1 MTSCNTTIASFL
13 GALAPCGFFL
23 WLAVSLGMLLTKNHC
38 SLTKTFCLGTDIN
51 SCTGALHASTDQ
63 TWQDGQH
70 HIKIALSL
78 DVLAPCIFFPW
89 LAVCLGMLLTKIH
102 CFLTKTVCLRTDI
115 KSCIGALQ
123 VQTWEDGQHPLP
135 EGPGGLHAQEARGCH
150 QKGWQ
155 HIQVLVT
162 MLFNNFFN
170 FICSIN
176 VKTNMWGQFL
186 LRWL

>member
-1 MTSCNTTIASFL
+1 
-13 GALAPCGFFL
+13 
-23 WLAVSLGMLLTKNHC
+23 MLLTKNHC

-176 VKTNMWGQFL
+176 VKTNMCGQFL
-186 LRWL
+186 LRRLYATFVTTVESFERRKRIFRVKKERFCR